1 MYGEGLSGLNF
12 PGVEGVSSRLLQL
25 RESCDIGENEF
36 SGKLKTPTNP
46 KNPNLFFFLGGGMGM
61 FFLGFGFLGLR
72 ENLNLIWGGVGR

>member
-36 SGKLKTPTNP
+36 DGKLKTPTNP

-72 ENLNLIWGGVGR
+72 ENLNLIWGGVGC